1 MFSAVGAA
9 LLTGYSMHDET
20 PETPDE
26 ERASFSVADLNV
38 TRFGVATR
46 TDDEMSFGEAFAA
59 ARAEV
64 GPGGAFSWRG
74 KVYGTFYKDEWN
86 SLPTETQK
94 TFGENAYT
102 TAASAANT
110 ENDRN
115 TDETEYTDAI
125 RAEAGAADAASAA
138 DNDTQSVKTA
148 GTTEGTENTE
158 DILNAEDAE
167 DTDINNAENIL
178 NTEDILNAEDTEH
191 TENVGETDDA
201 EGTDIMGEVEATLF
215 EMPQLIAEPEI
226 PTLDVPDAP
235 PLPEE
240 PCVVTPAQ
248 PFDAPIP
255 AAEPVTVEVAN
266 ATLSGGCC

>member
-1 MFSAVGAA
+1 
-9 LLTGYSMHDET
+9 
-20 PETPDE
+20 
-26 ERASFSVADLNV
+26 
-38 TRFGVATR
+38 VATR

-74 KVYGTFYKDEWN
+74 KVFGTFYKDEWN

-94 TFGENAYT
+94 TFGENAYA

-158 DILNAEDAE
+158 DILNAED
-167 DTDINNAENIL
+167 
-178 NTEDILNAEDTEH
+178 TEH

-235 PLPEE
+235 PLPETLNINVASPLPEE
-240 PCVVTPAQ
+240 PRVVTPAQ